1 MTMKLNWKILFVPAL
16 AILAIGCAGEGSSET
31 AISRPAAEQDSRELP
46 VNTSPGADGNYD
58 PARAG
63 ATSPTG
69 PTTTI
74 AFNEYE
80 FDFGTLTQGDA
91 VTHMFEFTNSGD
103 EPLIIDKRKGSC
115 GCTVPKCPK
124 EPIQP
129 GEKGQIEVKFNS
141 KGKKNQQTKK
151 VTINANTDPA
161 QTFLTIKA
169 FVEFEPGA

>member
-1 MTMKLNWKILFVPAL
+1 MFLPWPSWPLDVQEKEAAKPP
-16 AILAIGCAGEGSSET
+16 
-31 AISRPAAEQDSRELP
+31 SRVQLLSKTRVNSLLTP
-46 VNTSPGADGNYD
+46 VLVRMGTTTPHAQHVAD
-58 PARAG
+58 
-63 ATSPTG
+63 G

-103 EPLIIDKRKGSC
+103 EPLIIDNCKGSC

-151 VTINANTDPA
+151 GHHQCQYRSGSDVLDHQGVCRI
-161 QTFLTIKA
+161 
-169 FVEFEPGA
+169 